1 LRHTVALAGILK
13 DFRFSREQ
21 FECSQHG
28 NYFRDD
34 LSLTLIQKQ
43 ILVQLIYVRSTR
55 GRTQSFEDDKKN
67 ESGISNVRGLV
78 GSDRVQPSSSGQ
90 LNLLLA
96 MVPPILAVVA
106 MAVLYRQVRDSDPGT
121 ERMQEV
127 SQAIRLGAVA
137 YLKRQ
142 NLYLAVF
149 VGVMAAILALSGFN
163 FRTGQADLRLTA
175 AYIVGAGT
183 SACAGYVGMLGATL
197 ANARTAQAARAGLA
211 HAFSVAISAG
221 SLMGLGVVGFGLLGI
236 NVMYS
241 LFNDPEIVLGF
252 SFGASSLALFAKAGG
267 GIYTKTADI
276 AADLVGKVE
285 LGIPEDDPRNPAV
298 IADNVGDNVGDVAGM
313 GADLFDS
320 YVGCIV
326 ATMIL
331 GMSLSAKHV
340 LLPIYFAAMG
350 IISSIIGTL
359 FVRSLIRIR
368 KGKDPGGAF
377 DLGTFFTGGLFA
389 LFAAVVTMYLN
400 TSWNYLVA
408 AAAGVVAGF
417 IIGKTTD
424 WFTSIDQRFA
434 INTAKAAKG
443 GAAIGILTGF
453 SYGQLS
459 IAPSI
464 IGICAATW
472 VAWTLG
478 GLYGISI
485 ASVGMLSIVGMI
497 ISADAYGPIVDNAK
511 GVAEQSGIEE
521 SAIEIADQL
530 DAVGNT
536 TKAITKG
543 FAIGA
548 AALTV
553 LALLGVYTET
563 TGLKTIDILNPR
575 VLIGLFVGMM
585 VPPVFSGLVILGVSK
600 NADVMVVEVR
610 RQFKEIPG
618 LLEGKSGVKPDY
630 AKCVD
635 IAARG
640 AIRELLP
647 PSILSIVVTI
657 GTGFLLG
664 KEGLGGFLVGAILSG
679 LLYALFMSN
688 AGGMWDNAKK
698 YVEAGNLGGKGS
710 ETHKAAVTGDTVG
723 DPFKDTAGPSLNT
736 LITVLSLT
744 ASIFAAMLF
753 K

>member
-1 LRHTVALAGILK
+1 MASPEIANI
-13 DFRFSREQ
+13 
-21 FECSQHG
+21 
-28 NYFRDD
+28 
-34 LSLTLIQKQ
+34 
-43 ILVQLIYVRSTR
+43 
-55 GRTQSFEDDKKN
+55 
-67 ESGISNVRGLV
+67 
-78 GSDRVQPSSSGQ
+78 
-90 LNLLLA
+90 LLA
-96 MVPPILAVVA
+96 MIPPLLALVA
-106 MAVLYRQVRDSDPGT
+106 MVVLYRHLRRQDPGT
-121 ERMQEV
+121 EKMQEI
-127 SQAIRLGAVA
+127 SGAIRVGAFA

-142 NLYLAVF
+142 NLYLGVF
-149 VGVMAAILALSGFN
+149 VAVMAVILVLTNINFTTGLVDFRMAL
-163 FRTGQADLRLTA
+163 
-175 AYIVGAGT
+175 AYVIGAFF
-183 SACAGYVGMLGATL
+183 SAFAGLVGMMGATL
-197 ANARTAQAARAGLA
+197 ANTRTAQAARSGLTG
-211 HAFSVAISAG
+211 AFNVAVSAG
-221 SLMGLGVVGFGLLGI
+221 SLMGLGVVGMGLLGI
-236 NVMYS
+236 NVVYFLS
-241 LFNDPEIVLGF
+241 NDPRIVLGF

-331 GMSLSAKHV
+331 GIVMAPKYV

-350 IISSIIGTL
+350 IIASIAGTL
-359 FVRSLIRIR
+359 FVRALIKSR

-377 DLGTFFTGGLFA
+377 DMGTFFTGGVFA
-389 LFAAVVTMYLN
+389 LFAAIVTWFMN
-400 TSWNYLVA
+400 TGWNYLIA

-424 WFTSIDQRFA
+424 WFTSIDQRFT
-434 INTAKAAKG
+434 INTAKASQT
-443 GAAIGILTGF
+443 GAALTILTGF

-459 IAPSI
+459 AAPSI
-464 IGICAATW
+464 IGICAATL
-472 VAWTLG
+472 VAWYFG

-485 ASVGMLSIVGMI
+485 AAVGMLSIVGMI

-511 GVAEQSGIEE
+511 GVAEQSGLEA
-521 SAIEIADQL
+521 SAIEITDQL

-553 LALLGVYTET
+553 LALLGVYAET
-563 TGLKTIDILNPR
+563 TGLKTIDILNPS
-575 VLIGLFVGMM
+575 VIVGLFIGMI
-585 VPPVFSGLVILGVSK
+585 VPPVFSGLVILAVSR
-600 NADVMVVEVR
+600 NAGLMVNEVR

-618 LLEGKSGVKPDY
+618 LLEGKPGVKPDY

-635 IAARG
+635 IAAKG

-647 PSILSIVVTI
+647 PSILSIAVTI
-657 GTGFLLG
+657 ITGLVLG
-664 KEGLGGFLVGAILSG
+664 KAALGGFLVGSILSG
-679 LLYALFMSN
+679 LLYALFMANSG
-688 AGGMWDNAKK
+688 AMWDNAKK
-698 YVEAGNLGGKGS
+698 YVESGNLGGKGS
-710 ETHKAAVTGDTVG
+710 EAHKAAVTGDTVG

-744 ASIFAAMLF
+744 ASVFAALLF
-753 K
+753 V